1 MKNILITYDFSESA
15 INALNYTKKLFEGQS
30 VNIFLI
36 DVYIV
41 HKSSLIS
48 EEKSS
53 AWFKEMDNE
62 IENELEYLVN
72 VLNKEDKGFTYNYIV
87 EADSLVNAIHSQ
99 VKNKKIDLIVSGTKG
114 AKSLKENFIGTNT
127 LKVIDAI
134 KSTPIIVVPTA
145 YKYKSIKH
153 IVFSTNYKQK
163 VNDKEITALT
173 YISALKKSA
182 IEVVNLSED
191 KLLTEKQKNNKL
203 ELQSILKGLEVDF
216 LKLDWQKS
224 ETDTIQEHI
233 NRTAG
238 NLLVFINHKHN
249 FFNAMLSENVIK
261 NFSFNSTIPLLIL
274 PELN

>member
-1 MKNILITYDFSESA
+1 MKNILIPYDFSESA
-15 INALNYTKKLFEGQS
+15 INALNYTKKLFEGQN

-36 DVYIV
+36 DVYIIN
-41 HKSSLIS
+41 KPNLIS

-53 AWFKEMDNE
+53 AWFKEMDND

-72 VLNKEDKGFTYNYIV
+72 VLNKEEKGFTYNYLV
-87 EADSLVNAIHSQ
+87 EADSLVNAINSQ

-114 AKSLKENFIGTNT
+114 AKSIKENFISTNT
-127 LKVIDAI
+127 LKVINTI
-134 KSTPIIVVPTA
+134 KSTPIVVVPTT

-163 VNDKEITALT
+163 VIQQEITSLR
-173 YISALKKSA
+173 YISNLKKGK

-191 KLLTEKQKNNKL
+191 KILTEKQKINKL
-203 ELQSILKGLEVDF
+203 ELQNLLKDLEVDYV
-216 LKLDWQKS
+216 KLNWQKS
-224 ETDTIQEHI
+224 EAYTIQEHI
-233 NRTAG
+233 DRTAG

-249 FFNAMLSENVIK
+249 FFNSMLSENVIK
-261 NFSFNSTIPLLIL
+261 KFSFNSTIPLLIL